1 MLATLALA
9 LSALAVALL
18 GAAAA
23 NTPSPTNRVT
33 SQACPALRG

>member
-1 MLATLALA
+1 MLTTAILA

-23 NTPSPTNRVT
+23 DTPSPTQRVT
-33 SQACPALRG
+33 SRACPALRG

>member
-9 LSALAVALL
+9 LSTLAIALL

-23 NTPSPTNRVT
+23 NTPSPTQRAT
-33 SQACPALRG
+33 SRACPALRG